1 MDSTS
6 FRKFKY
12 RMAILREKLCMGP
25 GAGIMREL
33 IAENPNY
40 DKYYLNLRWMLWDD
54 EEARDEAKE
63 SENELVQAMFNKEM
77 SDEEFI
83 DALSAEREE
92 CTSEYT
98 AYRRFIN
105 GLKLA
110 LGY

>member
-1 MDSTS
+1 
-6 FRKFKY
+6 
-12 RMAILREKLCMGP
+12 
-25 GAGIMREL
+25 
-33 IAENPNY
+33 
-40 DKYYLNLRWMLWDD
+40 
-54 EEARDEAKE
+54 
-63 SENELVQAMFNKEM
+63 MFNKEM